1 MSERFP
7 DWPTLYR
14 DQSAETMP
22 WYFADLDPDIEH
34 ELQTLGI
41 AHGRVLDLGT
51 GPGTQAIELA
61 VRGFTVTATD
71 LAQAAIESARALART
86 RGVDVEFVVDDVLD
100 SRVGGSFD
108 VVIDRGC
115 FHTLAPERRAAYVAF
130 VGARLPSDKHLLLKC
145 FSHLQ
150 PGDVGPYRFTAEQIA
165 ECFASAFELASA
177 RPTIYQG
184 TLEQKPHAWSCVLVR
199 RP

>member
-7 DWPTLYR
+7 DWATLYR

-22 WYFADLDPDIEH
+22 WYFADLDPDIER
-34 ELQTLGI
+34 ELATLGI
-41 AHGRVLDLGT
+41 ARGRVLDLGT

-61 VRGFTVTATD
+61 ARGFTVTATD
-71 LAQAAIESARALART
+71 LAEAAIESARALARK
-86 RGVDVEFVVDDVLD
+86 RGVEVHFVVDDVLD
-100 SRVGGSFD
+100 SRVGDSFD
-108 VVIDRGC
+108 VVLDRGC
-115 FHTLAPERRAAYVAF
+115 FHTLAPERRAEYVAF
-130 VGARLPSDKHLLLKC
+130 VGARLPAGKHLLLKC

-165 ECFASAFELASA
+165 ECFAPAFELASA
-177 RPTIYQG
+177 RATIYQG
-184 TLEQKPHAWSCVLVR
+184 TLDQKPHAWSCVLVR